1 MFFSF
6 QAAEVSKP
14 APKRSTIS
22 LFDDEDDEDE
32 DDGDIFSITPSAK
45 VFSFF
50 LGRCILISSPHLV
63 KCY

>member
-1 MFFSF
+1 MLCSL

-22 LFDDEDDEDE
+22 LFDDDDEEDE
-32 DDGDIFSITPSAK
+32 DDGDIFSITPSTK

-50 LGRCILISSPHLV
+50 LAALFLYFRHI
-63 KCY
+63 